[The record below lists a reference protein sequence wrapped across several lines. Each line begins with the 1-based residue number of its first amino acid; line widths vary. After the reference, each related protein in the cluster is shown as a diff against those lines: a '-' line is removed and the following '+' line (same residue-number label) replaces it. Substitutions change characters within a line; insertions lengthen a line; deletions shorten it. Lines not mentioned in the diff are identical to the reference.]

1 MQPNLYEL
9 VYILTNVFSTYTIY
23 LFMKIFFETRRT
35 KTNIELLS
43 YVAYFLGI
51 TFIYLFVNIPI
62 ILMFSNLIAFILL
75 TLNYESTLKKRIL
88 SALLIY
94 LVLLCVEMIV
104 ALFTGYFEFP
114 VFAENY
120 YSSIYGLIVCRILSY
135 VVVLLLN
142 NFKNI
147 KKGESVPNLN
157 WLCIIFIPASSLYII
172 LLLFQAKG
180 LTIGQVLA
188 SIVLLLLINFGTFYL
203 YDVITAAL
211 AERIQSMMILEQNKY
226 YDRQLEIMRSSLKA
240 TGAIRHDI
248 RNHIFSIR
256 SLVQS
261 GEKEETLNYIANIAA
276 GLENFKNYARTGNT
290 IIDSI
295 INFKFQ
301 EAEQL
306 GIEIKHDLN
315 IPEKLEMPSF
325 DLTIILG
332 NLLDNAIYAASRVET
347 DPYVDVKVKYDKG
360 RLLLQVYNPFEGEI
374 IEEEGKL
381 LTTKEDKERHG
392 IGLINIEKVL
402 KKYDGTMDIDYE
414 DNVFLVTIL
423 MYID

>member
-1 MQPNLYEL
+1 MQPNLYGL

-23 LFMKIFFETRRT
+23 LFMKVFFETRRT
-35 KTNIELLS
+35 KVNIEFLS
-43 YVAYFLGI
+43 YVLYSLAI
-51 TFIYLFVNIPI
+51 TFIYLFINIPI
-62 ILMFSNLIAFILL
+62 VLLFSNLIAFILL
-75 TLNYESTLKKRIL
+75 TFNYESTVKKRIL

-120 YSSIYGLIVCRILSY
+120 YSSIYGLILCRILSY

-147 KKGESVPNLN
+147 RKGESVPNLN

-180 LTIGQVLA
+180 LTIGQVIA

-203 YDVITAAL
+203 YDVITAAM
-211 AERIQSMMILEQNKY
+211 ADRIQSMMILEQNKY
-226 YDRQLEIMRSSLKA
+226 YDRQLEIMKSSLKA
-240 TGAIRHDI
+240 TSTIRHDI

-256 SLVQS
+256 SLIQS
-261 GEKEETLNYIANIAA
+261 GETEETLDYIANIAD
-276 GLENFKNYARTGNT
+276 GLENCKHYARSGNT

-295 INFKFQ
+295 LNFKCQ

-306 GIEIKHDLN
+306 GIEIRNDLS
-315 IPEKLEMPSF
+315 IPEKLDIPSF

-332 NLLDNAIYAASRVET
+332 NLLDNAIYAASKIEK
-347 DPYVDVKVKYDKG
+347 DPYIDVKAKYDKG
-360 RLLLQVYNPFEGEI
+360 RLLIQVHNPFDGEI
-374 IEEEGKL
+374 IEEKGKL
-381 LTTKEDKERHG
+381 LTTKKDKKRHG
-392 IGLINIEKVL
+392 IGLINIENVL
-402 KKYDGTMDIDYE
+402 KKYDGTMDINYE
-414 DNVFLVTIL
+414 DNIFSVTIL